1 MSDIAPTHIDALLAE
16 ALASD
21 TFSKREKALL
31 KALAP
36 IARIAGTPGTM
47 DNLQRAFG
55 HQPSGDYLRDHME
68 HAQAVFLR
76 ATTPMEQK

>member
-1 MSDIAPTHIDALLAE
+1 MSDVAPIHIDEVLAE

-21 TFSKREKALL
+21 EFSKREKALL

-47 DNLQRAFG
+47 DNLQRSFG
-55 HQPSGDYLRDHME
+55 HQPSGDFLRDHME
-68 HAQAVFLR
+68 HALKVFLR
-76 ATTPMEQK
+76 ATTKEQK